1 MDEDFFLIQKM
12 KLGSEA
18 AMDTFVHKYYADIL
32 HYCYR
37 HLYDS
42 GEAEDAAQETFER
55 FFRHLQ
61 EYRHYGKAKHYL
73 YVIAG
78 NLCKSRYGTT
88 SAVPLD
94 ESIEASGDHAET
106 IAVKTDLSAALQKLP
121 AELRDVLILHYFQ
134 DLKLREIADI
144 LQIGLPLVKY
154 RLKQAKAC
162 MREMLGE
169 EEYP

>member
-61 EYRHYGKAKHYL
+61 EYRHYGKAKNYL

-94 ESIEASGDHAET
+94 ESIEADGDHAET

-134 DLKLREIADI
+134 DLKLREIANI

>member
-61 EYRHYGKAKHYL
+61 EYRHYGKAKNYL

-88 SAVPLD
+88 SAIPLD
-94 ESIEASGDHAET
+94 ESIEADGDHAET

-134 DLKLREIADI
+134 DLTLREIADI

>member
-18 AMDTFVHKYYADIL
+18 AMDTFVHKDYADIL

-42 GEAEDAAQETFER
+42 GEAEDAAQETIER

-61 EYRHYGKAKHYL
+61 EYRHYGKAKNYL

-88 SAVPLD
+88 SAIPLD
-94 ESIEASGDHAET
+94 
-106 IAVKTDLSAALQKLP
+106 
-121 AELRDVLILHYFQ
+121 
-134 DLKLREIADI
+134 
-144 LQIGLPLVKY
+144 
-154 RLKQAKAC
+154 
-162 MREMLGE
+162 
-169 EEYP
+169 

>member
-61 EYRHYGKAKHYL
+61 EYRHYGKAKNYL

-88 SAVPLD
+88 SAIPLA
-94 ESIEASGDHAET
+94 ESIEADGDHAET

-134 DLKLREIADI
+134 DLTLREIADI
-144 LQIGLPLVKY
+144 LQIGLPLIKY

>member
-1 MDEDFFLIQKM
+1 MNEDFLLIQKM

-18 AMDTFVHKYYADIL
+18 ALDAFVRKYYADIL

-42 GEAEDAAQETFER
+42 GEAEDATQETFER
-55 FFRHLQ
+55 FFRHLRD
-61 EYRHYGKAKHYL
+61 YRHYGKAKNYL

-78 NLCKSRYGTT
+78 NLCKSRYGTAA
-88 SAVPLD
+88 AVPLD
-94 ESIEASGDHAET
+94 ESMEAAGNHAEE
-106 IAVKTDLSAALQKLP
+106 IAVKTDLSVAMQKLP
-121 AELRDVLILHYFQ
+121 MELRDVLILHYFQ

-154 RLKQAKAC
+154 RMRQAKAC
-162 MREMLGE
+162 MRELLGE

>member
-18 AMDTFVHKYYADIL
+18 AMDTFVHKYYTDIL

-42 GEAEDAAQETFER
+42 GEAEDATQETFER

-61 EYRHYGKAKHYL
+61 EYRHYGKAKNYL

-94 ESIEASGDHAET
+94 ESIEAAGDHAET
-106 IAVKTDLSAALQKLP
+106 IAVKTDLSAVLQKLP
-121 AELRDVLILHYFQ
+121 AELRDVLILYYFQ

-154 RLKQAKAC
+154 RLRQAKAC

>member
-61 EYRHYGKAKHYL
+61 EYRHYGKAKNYL

-88 SAVPLD
+88 SAIPLD
-94 ESIEASGDHAET
+94 ESIEADGDHAET